1 MFMLQHFSFCTCIL
15 ASISIPL
22 FYIYMTSCNPCG
34 NYTSWKQFYGLQQHD
49 HMIPIGIWV
58 YHLPLSKSSQLVDFL
73 FLLVCGP
80 FPKHNRRHK
89 LIYRYDEPK
98 QRQNYSWNQGRRDY
112 HESWRF
118 VKGDNNVKLFSSW
131 GWYKIILHVFS
142 CIQSGM
148 KDIYVHLIDTDIVVI
163 LVEYMPDFLKI
174 NNEVCIS
181 SVCAVGVNIYTLS
194 INAITDYVGIV
205 RCKKLL
211 FFARFIRVRLYI

>member
-1 MFMLQHFSFCTCIL
+1 MSNCSHPEADT
-15 ASISIPL
+15 
-22 FYIYMTSCNPCG
+22 
-34 NYTSWKQFYGLQQHD
+34 
-49 HMIPIGIWV
+49 
-58 YHLPLSKSSQLVDFL
+58 
-73 FLLVCGP
+73 
-80 FPKHNRRHK
+80 
-89 LIYRYDEPK
+89 
-98 QRQNYSWNQGRRDY
+98 
-112 HESWRF
+112 
-118 VKGDNNVKLFSSW
+118 
-131 GWYKIILHVFS
+131 KIILHVFS